1 MLTQQGIFKGRT
13 QIPYNYSR
21 YGYTRGGGK
30 TWHGGV
36 DLVGLDDTTIL
47 MPYYKGKTIRGT
59 VTRAR
64 IVVNRQNKTWEWGWY
79 VCIKLDDA
87 QTPDAVN
94 YLYFC
99 HCNSLLVKVGQKVTS
114 GTPLGIMGNTGNA
127 AGGYKHCHLEVRA
140 TADGKGLDPTAYA
153 GAPNIVGV
161 YGTAAQPAAVG
172 VWDCNG
178 PWRIEA
184 ATGQDK
190 DALRKVCE
198 AAGLK
203 VTAIQ

>member
-1 MLTQQGIFKGRT
+1 MITQQGIFRGRT

-21 YGYTRGGGK
+21 YGYTRGNGK

-47 MPYYKGKTIRGT
+47 MPFYKGKTIRGT

-64 IVVNRQNKTWEWGWY
+64 MVVNRQNKTWEWGWY
-79 VCIKLDDA
+79 VCVKLDDA

-99 HCNSLLVKVGQKVTS
+99 HCNNLLVKVGQKVTS
-114 GTPLGIMGNTGNA
+114 GTALGIMGNTGNA

-153 GAPNIVGV
+153 GVPNIVGV
-161 YGTAAQPAAVG
+161 YGMAEQPAPAD
-172 VWDCNG
+172 VWDTDG
-178 PWRIEA
+178 PFVIAA
-184 ATGQDK
+184 ATGADK
-190 DALRKVCE
+190 AALRALCE
-198 AAGLK
+198 QKNLL
-203 VTAIQ
+203 VTKG

>member
-1 MLTQQGIFKGRT
+1 MITQQGIFRGRT

-21 YGYTRGGGK
+21 YGYTRGNGN
-30 TWHGGV
+30 TWHGGL

-47 MPYYKGKTIRGT
+47 MPFYKGKAIRGT

-64 IVVNRQNKTWEWGWY
+64 IVVDRQNKTWEWGWY
-79 VCIKLDDA
+79 VCVKLDDA

-99 HCNSLLVKVGQKVTS
+99 HCNNLLVKVGQKVTS

-153 GAPNIVGV
+153 GVPNAVGV
-161 YGTAAQPAAVG
+161 YGTAEQPAPAG
-172 VWDCNG
+172 VWDTDG
-178 PWRIEA
+178 PFVIAA
-184 ATGQDK
+184 ATGADK
-190 DALRKVCE
+190 AALRALCE
-198 AAGLK
+198 QKNLL
-203 VTAIQ
+203 VTKG

>member
-36 DLVGLDDTTIL
+36 DLVGLDDTTIR
-47 MPYYKGKTIRGT
+47 MPFYKGKMIRGT

-64 IVVNRQNKTWEWGWY
+64 RVINRQNKTWEWGWY
-79 VCIKLDDA
+79 VCVKLDDA

-99 HCNSLLVKVGQKVTS
+99 HCDKLLVTAGQKVIS
-114 GTPLGIMGNTGNA
+114 GDALGIMGNTGNA

-140 TADGKGLDPTAYA
+140 TADGKGLNPTAYA
-153 GAPNIVGV
+153 GTPNTVGV
-161 YGTAAQPAAVG
+161 YGTPEQPAPAS
-172 VWDCNG
+172 VWDTDG

-190 DALRKVCE
+190 AALRALCE
-198 AAGLK
+198 QKNLH
-203 VTAIQ
+203 VTKG

>member
-1 MLTQQGIFKGRT
+1 MITQQGIFRGRT

-21 YGYTRGGGK
+21 YGYTRGNGK

-47 MPYYKGKTIRGT
+47 MPFYKGKAIRGT

-64 IVVNRQNKTWEWGWY
+64 MVVNRQNKTSEWGWY
-79 VCIKLDDA
+79 VCVKLDDT

-99 HCNSLLVKVGQKVTS
+99 HCDKLIAKLGQKVTS

-153 GAPNIVGV
+153 GAPNAVGV
-161 YGTAAQPAAVG
+161 YGTAAQPAPAG

-203 VTAIQ
+203 VSAIQ

>member
-21 YGYTRGGGK
+21 YGYTRGNGK

-36 DLVGLDDTTIL
+36 DLVGLDDATIL
-47 MPYYKGKTIRGT
+47 MPFYKGMAIRGT

-79 VCIKLDDA
+79 VCVKLDDA

-99 HCNSLLVKVGQKVTS
+99 HCSSLLVKVGQKVTS
-114 GTPLGIMGNTGNA
+114 GTALGIMGNTGNA

-161 YGTAAQPAAVG
+161 YGTAAQPASSG
-172 VWDCNG
+172 VWDGNG

-190 DALRKVCE
+190 EALRKVCE
-198 AAGLK
+198 AAGLE

>member
-36 DLVGLDDTTIL
+36 DLVGLDDTTIR
-47 MPYYKGKTIRGT
+47 MPFYKGKTIRGT
-59 VTRAR
+59 VMRAR
-64 IVVNRQNKTWEWGWY
+64 RVINRQNKTWEWGWY
-79 VCIKLDDA
+79 VCVKLDDA

-99 HCNSLLVKVGQKVTS
+99 HCDKLLVTAGQKVIS
-114 GTPLGIMGNTGNA
+114 GDALGIMGNTGNA
-127 AGGYKHCHLEVRA
+127 VGGYKHCHLEVRA
-140 TADGKGLDPTAYA
+140 TADGKGLDPTAYT
-153 GAPNIVGV
+153 GARNAVGV
-161 YGTAAQPAAVG
+161 YGTAEQPASAS
-172 VWDCNG
+172 VWDTDG

-190 DALRKVCE
+190 AALRKVCE
-198 AAGLK
+198 AAGLS
-203 VTAIQ
+203 VSAL

>member
-1 MLTQQGIFKGRT
+1 MITQQGIFRGRT

-21 YGYTRGGGK
+21 YGYTRGNGK

-47 MPYYKGKTIRGT
+47 MPFYKGKAIRGT

-64 IVVNRQNKTWEWGWY
+64 IVVNRQNKTSEWGWY
-79 VCIKLDDA
+79 VCVKLDDA

-99 HCNSLLVKVGQKVTS
+99 HCDRLFVKAGQKVTS
-114 GTPLGIMGNTGNA
+114 GTALGIMGNTGNA

-153 GAPNIVGV
+153 GVPNAVGV
-161 YGTAAQPAAVG
+161 YGTAEQPAPAG
-172 VWDCNG
+172 VWDTDG
-178 PWRIEA
+178 QFVIAA
-184 ATGQDK
+184 ATGADK
-190 DALRKVCE
+190 SALRALCEQKNLLVTKV
-198 AAGLK
+198 
-203 VTAIQ
+203 